1 MKNIDLVSQTLEN
14 ISLLTDKANIQLL
27 ALAVQIE
34 NIRKE
39 ELAKLPLHINVIKI
53 SAAGK
58 LRETAHSSILQ
69 QLLKF
74 PSILDSFIKS
84 IICLNNIKITP
95 ADIRN
100 VEQDNMDI
108 SIFAKN
114 ACIIIENKINNA
126 PEQQGQIYRYVDCAL
141 KYGYDESQI
150 HILYLNSNHRRKPSV
165 KSLTANG
172 ENLLRIPKTIEDNML
187 VMDYAHD
194 IYSWIKDLHS
204 HIPICQPYLLSA
216 LHQYQDYLEEHFHLT
231 DKFKDMKESIKVAI
245 STNILNGL
253 SDDNDADFSA
263 RINRLEET
271 SENLQQLIEGV
282 NELIAVLSAKRKAV
296 EIQSELAKYDLT
308 IIDLTKYGYDQYNYG
323 VRISINGKS
332 GYIAYGEGD
341 GEYIGFAFDTELL
354 TKSEKDCLCKIFKKF
369 GKVNFGEEDS
379 WPCWNYIGETSLL
392 NEFTNF
398 VLFVREQSTN
408 IDKYHIDFK

>member
-69 QLLKF
+69 QFLKY

-150 HILYLNSNHRRKPSV
+150 HILYLTLLLHRLVS
-165 KSLTANG
+165 KSL
-172 ENLLRIPKTIEDNML
+172 
-187 VMDYAHD
+187 
-194 IYSWIKDLHS
+194 LH
-204 HIPICQPYLLSA
+204 LS
-216 LHQYQDYLEEHFHLT
+216 L
-231 DKFKDMKESIKVAI
+231 
-245 STNILNGL
+245 G
-253 SDDNDADFSA
+253 
-263 RINRLEET
+263 
-271 SENLQQLIEGV
+271 
-282 NELIAVLSAKRKAV
+282 
-296 EIQSELAKYDLT
+296 
-308 IIDLTKYGYDQYNYG
+308 
-323 VRISINGKS
+323 
-332 GYIAYGEGD
+332 
-341 GEYIGFAFDTELL
+341 
-354 TKSEKDCLCKIFKKF
+354 
-369 GKVNFGEEDS
+369 
-379 WPCWNYIGETSLL
+379 
-392 NEFTNF
+392 
-398 VLFVREQSTN
+398 
-408 IDKYHIDFK
+408 